1 MVRTSAQLQQL
12 FQKSKQQKEKEAKEK
27 QELKSL
33 KSKEKAK
40 RYRQTHRVELSIS
53 QKRYRALH
61 QEELKEYQKRY
72 REEHREELRE
82 KQRQYREQH
91 QEYYK
96 TYWHNRWIG
105 EPLPNVN
112 DYQQP
117 PVKNKKETKA
127 VYEKW
132 LKHLKAKEPFLTE
145 DKLYFNHLM
154 QASVEQTLKDMG
166 RTKLTVEQ
174 IKDQYQAIQDN
185 LTSLQEHRRQVT
197 TDEEK
202 NNLTRRISR
211 MKASLANFKSRY
223 HDVLEGRK
231 PQPHIPRTQVKT
243 KLQEIEEKAKQMMAL
258 AKTDEERKVI
268 EQQLYY
274 TRLRYKYSCC

>member
-1 MVRTSAQLQQL
+1 METKEQRHQRYLRT
-12 FQKSKQQKEKEAKEK
+12 
-27 QELKSL
+27 
-33 KSKEKAK
+33 KAK
-40 RYRQTHRVELSIS
+40 VAEQTKEYILTHY
-53 QKRYRALH
+53 QQY
-61 QEELKEYQKRY
+61 KEYQQRY
-72 REEHREELRE
+72 RETHRED
-82 KQRQYREQH
+82 QYREH
-91 QEYYK
+91 RDSKY
-96 TYWHNRWIG
+96 IG
-105 EPLPNVN
+105 EPSSNV
-112 DYQQP
+112 DAYQQP

-132 LKHLKAKEPFLTE
+132 LTHLKAKEPFLTE

-185 LTSLQEHRRQVT
+185 LTSLQEHRIQVT

-258 AKTDEERKVI
+258 ATSDEEIKVI
-268 EQQLYY
+268 KERLEIV
-274 TRLRYKYSCC
+274 RLRDKYSYN